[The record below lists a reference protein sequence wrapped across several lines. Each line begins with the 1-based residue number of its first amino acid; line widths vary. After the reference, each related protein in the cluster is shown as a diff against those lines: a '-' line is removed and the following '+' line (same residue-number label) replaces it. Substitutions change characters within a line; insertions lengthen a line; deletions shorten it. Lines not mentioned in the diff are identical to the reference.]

1 MEYACCALIPS
12 GPPQLHMIQ
21 KESVVSEPVHDVDL
35 YPKMAPEPPFIVVCH
50 FQSVPHSL
58 KMPKMPE
65 GSALKPSSFD
75 PSTSHP
81 HKSDTLR

>member
-35 YPKMAPEPPFIVVCH
+35 YPKMAPEPPFIVVYH
-50 FQSVPHSL
+50 FH
-58 KMPKMPE
+58 
-65 GSALKPSSFD
+65 
-75 PSTSHP
+75 
-81 HKSDTLR
+81 